1 MSEPESVK
9 DRVIK
14 THGEHPDW
22 TAKQIADHLGVARYH
37 VYNNARAAGLTLA
50 AAPMPAPP
58 RPQLPV
64 AGSTAPA
71 VLPAQASDF
80 VIFAN
85 NPADMIAAQRSMVD
99 WCDERITVEA
109 FEQEEAQRNLDTAR
123 QSGFTVEG
131 WQRQVRI
138 IGQKLDFY
146 EKVKAA
152 LQAGYYIVP
161 PFPIDMFAIRTKAHV
176 PRGGWTTKNWRDY
189 QEQSAQL
196 LAAGEGRY
204 VSPDPHIET
213 TVFKESDGKG
223 GTKDVRHWRPDY
235 FEDADFP
242 FKLARGEILS
252 ATRAAMALKIFDR
265 LGVLPTQRAPDPIV
279 CGQIILPHKK
289 REALTFFVTWWL
301 DTRTL

>member
-1 MSEPESVK
+1 MSEQQGIK
-9 DRVIK
+9 DRVVK
-14 THGEHPDW
+14 TLGEHPDW
-22 TAKQIADHLGVARYH
+22 TAKQIADHLGVERYH

-50 AAPMPAPP
+50 AAPMQVPP
-58 RPQLPV
+58 RPQLP
-64 AGSTAPA
+64 APA
-71 VLPAQASDF
+71 SAPPAALPAPASDF

-85 NPADMIAAQRSMVD
+85 NPADMIAAQRSMID

-109 FEQEEAQRNLDTAR
+109 FEQEEAQRNLDTALT
-123 QSGFTVEG
+123 SGFSTDG
-131 WQRQVRI
+131 WKRQVRI

-176 PRGGWTTKNWRDY
+176 PRGGWTKAQWRAQD
-189 QEQSAQL
+189 EQSAQL

-204 VSPDPHIET
+204 VSPDPHIEMT
-213 TVFKESDGKG
+213 RFEESDGKG
-223 GTKDVRHWRPDY
+223 GTTRVQHWRPDY

-252 ATRAAMALKIFDR
+252 ATRAAMAMKVFDR
-265 LGVLPTQRAPDPIV
+265 LGVLPAVRAPDPIV
-279 CGQIILPHKK
+279 CGQIILPHKP